1 MFARIAR
8 RAALAAAPAA
18 VAAAAYYA
26 PAHAEAPPAGLDP
39 KNWVPLKLVEKT
51 PLSDNTAIYRFAF
64 TDPAATSGMTV
75 ASLLMVKAPIGSE
88 KPDGSRANVLRP
100 YTPLS
105 RPGEVGYLDLAV
117 KAYPEGKMSKHIAS
131 LKVGET
137 LDFKGPI
144 LKKEYKPNQYA
155 SIGMVAGGTGITPM
169 LQVVDEILANPA
181 DKTKVSL
188 IFGNQTESDILL
200 KESIDKRAKAHPDQ
214 FSVHYVVDKASSWGW
229 KGGVGYVT
237 KQMIA
242 DKLPSPSDKSMV
254 FVCGPP
260 PMYKAICGPKGTPED
275 PKAQGELGGLL
286 NDMGY
291 TSAGVFKF

>member
-8 RAALAAAPAA
+8 RAALGAAPAA
-18 VAAAAYYA
+18 MAAAAYYA
-26 PAHAEAPPAGLDP
+26 PAHAEAPAAGLDP

-51 PLSDNTAIYRFAF
+51 PLTDNTAIYRFAF

-131 LKVGET
+131 LKVGDT

-155 SIGMVAGGTGITPM
+155 SIGMIAGGTGITPM

-188 IFGNQTESDILL
+188 IFGNQTESDMCAADVACARSHRLGHA
-200 KESIDKRAKAHPDQ
+200 RALSHAAAARAACSRSRSTRGRRRTPT
-214 FSVHYVVDKASSWGW
+214 SSACTTSWTRPRPWAGRAASA
-229 KGGVGYVT
+229 T
-237 KQMIA
+237 
-242 DKLPSPSDKSMV
+242 
-254 FVCGPP
+254 
-260 PMYKAICGPKGTPED
+260 
-275 PKAQGELGGLL
+275 
-286 NDMGY
+286 
-291 TSAGVFKF
+291 